1 MARGINNYAIV
12 LGDLKLLESNIN
24 GNTTLPVNIELV
36 QHLGVL
42 E

>member
-1 MARGINNYAIV
+1 MVRGINNYAIV

-24 GNTTLPVNIELV
+24 GNTTLLVSIELV

>member
-24 GNTTLPVNIELV
+24 GNTTLLVSIELV